1 MEASLRTFAERAG
14 IAVRYGSS
22 WRSTRQDGD
31 RLVLATD
38 DGEYR
43 CRAAVLAIGM
53 TEPWVPGI
61 PGLELAHHYVN
72 VETVPTGIAT
82 AAWSSSGSAT
92 PRSRSARASSGRASA
107 S

>member
-1 MEASLRTFAERAG
+1 MEASLRAFAERGG

-43 CRAAVLAIGM
+43 CRAAALA
-53 TEPWVPGI
+53 
-61 PGLELAHHYVN
+61 GLAKFLPAGLLPQAFD
-72 VETVPTGIAT
+72 TVPHGTSPLAQHF
-82 AAWSSSGSAT
+82 WKEHRQCCRWW
-92 PRSRSARASSGRASA
+92 P
-107 S
+107 